1 MPETPPSERTRVKRH
16 PERGAYDRATIDDI
30 LDEALF
36 CHIGYVADGHPRV
49 IPTIHARVGD
59 TLYVHGSNASRTL
72 RSTKGAPVAAE
83 VTLLDGLV
91 LARSAFHHSMN

>member
-1 MPETPPSERTRVKRH
+1 MPETPLSERTRVKRH
-16 PERGAYDRATIDDI
+16 PERGVYDRATIDGI

-36 CHIGYVADGHPRV
+36 CHVGYVADGHPRV

-72 RSTKGAPVAAE
+72 RTIKGGEEGASSPPCSTAWFW
-83 VTLLDGLV
+83 
-91 LARSAFHHSMN
+91 LARRSCTR